1 MTSTAGQPNPTS
13 APISSSTAAPS
24 YASAAGATKKPTPTP
39 LTATGTNPPIV
50 VGGPAVSAPASQN
63 GKPVSA
69 SPVNGRP
76 NITPAVP
83 ASAAVSGAPAV
94 VHGASTI
101 NGASNNHARK
111 GSVTISANAPSS
123 HIANGGPVGGS
134 KASIQFGYKDSPAV
148 AHSTP
153 QPSVSAPIPIPG
165 NNSNHRIPSPAQS
178 PSPIPVPS
186 ATGGRPP
193 SSAPPPNPMTF
204 GSFPGEGDR
213 HLKQPPVA
221 QNPLAMGHQQA
232 GTHIRRDSQVS
243 AQGDMPSHG
252 GHGPNRGGYQAQGGR
267 GGRNFTAPYNNQQMG
282 YPPNNHNQQRY
293 GGPNAGRGGMPYQPG
308 RNSIGPYP
316 NSPQPP
322 RASPAQAP
330 AVPHL
335 GTPNMAQAVPIPAQQ
350 QYYPPPHL
358 YQQQV
363 YPPPSSTDSF
373 TFSTAKSHKKKGGN
387 RREYERSSYSARQPS
402 SSYKHHNQNKSFY
415 QFNGSRR
422 PSMNS
427 SRRDEPRREW
437 NADIGGFSL
446 PPPCPGGPPP
456 YDYVPFRS
464 SSILQPTGEINLS
477 PESGNFEKL
486 LTAKKQMGQMGVYPN
501 QGFDPYGRPYSMGA
515 FPGYGGQPPYMNQAP
530 PASGPGFNQP
540 FVNPYQ
546 PGPPAA
552 QPMSPPQIAQTPSQ
566 RSSQPTPPAIV
577 QGTSRQAPKN
587 KRIAPAS
594 PAAASHLSTPPV
606 VASTPTPPPKPA
618 SVTGGKTAEQIK
630 RSEGPTENKAKA
642 DEAAAA
648 TAAGEKAAAEE
659 KSKKEEEQRAKEAE
673 RLSAEKK
680 AEEEAKA
687 KQQAEAEAKAKAEAE
702 AKAKADAEAEAK
714 AKAEADAKA
723 AAAAEEQAS
732 KADKPTETEDEELE
746 RMIREM
752 EEADA
757 RREKEQAEL
766 TLKKKAA
773 AEEAKKRADAD
784 KEKLAAENDAKLREQ
799 EREMERLEEERER
812 QRAERE
818 AKAAAGNGES
828 APTPSSVA
836 DKLAKLN
843 INTTDS
849 SVSTPAPK
857 TGGSDKARTKPAA
870 LNLVV
875 PSKPVE
881 PPQPSAALQ
890 SLKSARW
897 LDKKE
902 LYDPKIYPSGFS
914 SPNPALNSAVTR
926 KNKSFK
932 YDAQF
937 LLQFQKVFT
946 EEPSLEFH
954 QQIKTLIGDPDGGSR
969 SASTRSAGPGTG
981 RSASKAGPAGGFPS
995 MGQFASKPLPL
1006 GSGTTSAERFAM
1018 SQGQISRPAM
1028 GNPMASFGGRGGFPS
1043 SQGMSRTPSSA
1054 NAGGMPNSP
1063 RQGSRRGG
1071 GGSKRDTFGGSAQNA
1086 KNMPLTAG
1094 QELKPIAVTASGW
1107 KPTSIGNKAA
1117 QAPIAALAQQG
1128 HLDPEMVQRKVKA
1141 ALNKMTPEKF
1151 DKISDQILTIAGQS
1165 KNEQDGRTLRQV
1177 IQLTF
1182 EKATDEAHWASMY
1195 AKFCKRMLEMMS
1207 PEIRDE
1213 SILDKNGNVVSGGA
1227 LFRKYLLNRCQEE
1240 FERGWK
1246 VDLPEQPADVEGKK
1260 AGEAAL
1266 LSDEYYIAAAA
1277 KRRGL
1282 GLVQFIGELFK
1293 LGMLTERIMHECVR
1307 KLLEFQGIPDEAEIE
1322 SLTKL
1327 LRTIGGNLDSTD
1339 KGRGMMDAYFQRIQ
1353 SIMDLENLPS
1363 RLKFMLMDVVDLRKA
1378 NWASKE
1384 ANKGPKTLKEIQA
1397 EAEAAAAQKAAE
1409 SARSNQRGGPGGGR
1423 PQAGRGDARNFSA
1436 YNQALQN
1443 QIGSDDLRRLK
1454 GSATRTPSTSASF
1467 GPTSMFSSRSNS
1479 GRRLV
1484 PGGGFGRP
1492 GEDSGASSRTGTPPT
1507 AVAHTNAFGLLADS
1521 ADHPAS
1527 PPSTKASPALTK
1539 ASLEGEEKKEA

>member
-1 MTSTAGQPNPTS
+1 MTSTAGQANPTS
-13 APISSSTAAPS
+13 APNSSSTAAPS

-39 LTATGTNPPIV
+39 LTATGAQPPIV
-50 VGGPAVSAPASQN
+50 VGGPAAASAPASQN

-83 ASAAVSGAPAV
+83 AAPAV
-94 VHGASTI
+94 VAGISNI
-101 NGASNNHARK
+101 NGASNNHTRK
-111 GSVTISANAPSS
+111 GSVTINAPSS

-134 KASIQFGYKDSPAV
+134 KANIQFGYNESPAV

-153 QPSVSAPIPIPG
+153 QLPVSAPMPIPG
-165 NNSNHRIPSPAQS
+165 TNSNHHIPSPAQS
-178 PSPIPVPS
+178 PSPIPVPT

-193 SSAPPPNPMTF
+193 SSAPPGSMTF

-213 HLKQPPVA
+213 HLRNPPA
-221 QNPLAMGHQQA
+221 QNHLAMGHQQA
-232 GTHIRRDSQVS
+232 GTHNRRDSQVS
-243 AQGDMPSHG
+243 AHGDMSS
-252 GHGPNRGGYQAQGGR
+252 HGPNRGGYQASGGR
-267 GGRNFTAPYNNQQMG
+267 GGRNFTAPYNQPTMG
-282 YPPNNHNQQRY
+282 YPPNNHNGQRY
-293 GGPNAGRGGMPYQPG
+293 GGPNAGRGGMQYQPN
-308 RNSIGPYP
+308 RNSMGPFP

-322 RASPAQAP
+322 RASPAP
-330 AVPHL
+330 VHAVPHP
-335 GTPNMAQAVPIPAQQ
+335 GTPNMQQAVPMAPQAANF
-350 QYYPPPHL
+350 YPPNF
-358 YQQQV
+358 YQQQ
-363 YPPPSSTDSF
+363 
-373 TFSTAKSHKKKGGN
+373 
-387 RREYERSSYSARQPS
+387 
-402 SSYKHHNQNKSFY
+402 
-415 QFNGSRR
+415 
-422 PSMNS
+422 
-427 SRRDEPRREW
+427 
-437 NADIGGFSL
+437 
-446 PPPCPGGPPP
+446 
-456 YDYVPFRS
+456 
-464 SSILQPTGEINLS
+464 
-477 PESGNFEKL
+477 
-486 LTAKKQMGQMGVYPN
+486 QMGPMYP
-501 QGFDPYGRPYSMGA
+501 QQFDPYGRPYPV
-515 FPGYGGQPPYMNQAP
+515 PGYPQPYGGQPAYMNQQP
-530 PASGPGFNQP
+530 PASGPGFGQQ
-540 FVNPYQ
+540 FNPYQ
-546 PGPPAA
+546 QGPPAA
-552 QPMSPPQIAQTPSQ
+552 QPMSRNSSQVSERPSSSTGHSQAPLIAQTPTQ
-566 RSSQPTPPAIV
+566 RSSQPTPPAVV
-577 QGTSRQAPKN
+577 QGMTRPAPKQS
-587 KRIAPAS
+587 KKIVIKTPGGKILDFEKIKAPAS
-594 PAAASHLSTPPV
+594 PAAASHVSTPPV
-606 VASTPTPPPKPA
+606 VASTPTPPPKPSTPLHTRTDSA

-630 RSEGPTENKAKA
+630 SEFAERVRKTAAEGSEGVVENKAKP

-648 TAAGEKAAAEE
+648 EEKA
-659 KSKKEEEQRAKEAE
+659 KKEEEQRTKEAE
-673 RLSAEKK
+673 RIAAEKK
-680 AEEEAKA
+680 AEDDAKA
-687 KQQAEAEAKAKAEAE
+687 QQQAEAEAKAKAESD
-702 AKAKADAEAEAK
+702 AKAKADADAESK
-714 AKAEADAKA
+714 AKAEAESQAASAKEEEPKGENA
-723 AAAAEEQAS
+723 A
-732 KADKPTETEDEELE
+732 ETEDEALE

-757 RREKEQAEL
+757 RREKEQEEL
-766 TLKKKAA
+766 TRKKKAA

-828 APTPSSVA
+828 VSDLLAKKIEDLKLSDKKESSTPSSVA
-836 DKLAKLN
+836 DKLANLN
-843 INTTDS
+843 INNDS
-849 SVSTPAPK
+849 SASASAPK

-897 LDKKE
+897 LEKKE

-914 SPNPALNSAVTR
+914 SPNPALNSAVTK

-954 QQIKTLIGDPDGGSR
+954 QQIKSLIGDPDSGR

-981 RSASKAGPAGGFPS
+981 RSASKAGPAAGGFPS
-995 MGQFASKPLPL
+995 MGQFGAKPLPL

-1018 SQGQISRPAM
+1018 SQGQISRP
-1028 GNPMASFGGRGGFPS
+1028 GLSNPMGSFGGRGGFPS
-1043 SQGMSRTPSSA
+1043 SQGMSRTPSA
-1054 NAGGMPNSP
+1054 AGGMPNSP

-1071 GGSKRDTFGGSAQNA
+1071 GSKREDFGGKGGGNA

-1094 QELKPIAVTASGW
+1094 QEVKPIAVTASGW

-1117 QAPIAALAQQG
+1117 QAPIAQLAQSG

-1195 AKFCKRMLEMMS
+1195 AKFCKRMLETMS

-1246 VDLPEQPADVEGKK
+1246 VDLPEQPADEDGKK
-1260 AGEAAL
+1260 TGEAAL

-1339 KGRGMMDAYFQRIQ
+1339 KGRGMMDAYFQRINT
-1353 SIMDLENLPS
+1353 IMDLEGLPS
-1363 RLKFMLMDVVDLRKA
+1363 RLKFMLMDVVDLRRA

-1409 SARSNQRGGPGGGR
+1409 SARNNSRGGPGGGR
-1423 PQAGRGDARNFSA
+1423 PQAGRGDARQFSA

-1454 GSATRTPSTSASF
+1454 GSATRTPSNTASF

-1484 PGGGFGRP
+1484 PGGGFNRGD
-1492 GEDSGASSRTGTPPT
+1492 DSGASSRTGTPPT
-1507 AVAHTNAFGLLADS
+1507 AVAHTNAFGLLADA

-1539 ASLEGEEKKEA
+1539 ASLEGDEKKEA